1 MDEVQHPFC
10 DATGI
15 WPRLYQ
21 NQRSAVTDTSV
32 GITDSRVARLL
43 LVLSEINES
52 VAGLDSLPD
61 AELTEL
67 VSGAIQ
73 ACGFTDPTEVRSV
86 VATVLQAIEAPG
98 APRLYAF

>member
-1 MDEVQHPFC
+1 MDEVQHPFF

-15 WPRLYQ
+15 WPRLHRDL
-21 NQRSAVTDTSV
+21 RSTATDTSV

-43 LVLSEINES
+43 LVLSDINES
-52 VAGLDSLPD
+52 VAGLDSLPE

-67 VSGAIQ
+67 VLGAIE
-73 ACGFTDPTEVRSV
+73 ACGFTDPVEVRSV

>member
-1 MDEVQHPFC
+1 MDQVQHQFY
-10 DATGI
+10 DSGGI
-15 WPRLYQ
+15 WPRLYRGL
-21 NQRSAVTDTSV
+21 RSTATDTSA

-52 VAGLDSLPD
+52 VAGLESLPE
-61 AELTEL
+61 AELIEI

-73 ACGFTDPTEVRSV
+73 ACGFTDPSEVRLV

-98 APRLYAF
+98 APQL

>member
-1 MDEVQHPFC
+1 MDEVQHPFYG
-10 DATGI
+10 ATGI
-15 WPRLYQ
+15 WPRPSQ
-21 NQRSAVTDTSV
+21 TQRSAVTDTNV

-52 VAGLDSLPD
+52 VAGLDSLPET
-61 AELTEL
+61 ELTEL
-67 VSGAIQ
+67 VSCAIQ
-73 ACGFTDPTEVRSV
+73 ACGFSDPLEVRSV

>member
-1 MDEVQHPFC
+1 MDEVQYPIY

-15 WPRLYQ
+15 WPRPYQ
-21 NQRSAVTDTSV
+21 GQRIAATDTNI

-52 VAGLDSLPD
+52 VAGLDSLPE
-61 AELTEL
+61 AELAEL

-73 ACGFTDPTEVRSV
+73 ACGFTDPVEVRSV

>member
-1 MDEVQHPFC
+1 MDDVQYQFY

-15 WPRLYQ
+15 WPRLS
-21 NQRSAVTDTSV
+21 RGLRCTATDASV

-52 VAGLDSLPD
+52 VAGLESLPE
-61 AELTEL
+61 AELAEL
-67 VSGAIQ
+67 VSGAIE
-73 ACGFTDPTEVRSV
+73 ACGFTDPVEVRSV

>member
-1 MDEVQHPFC
+1 MDEVQHQFY

-15 WPRLYQ
+15 WPQPYRR
-21 NQRSAVTDTSV
+21 QRSMATDTSV

-43 LVLSEINES
+43 LVLSDINES
-52 VAGLDSLPD
+52 VAGLESLPQN
-61 AELTEL
+61 ELTEL
-67 VSGAIQ
+67 VSGAIR
-73 ACGFTDPTEVRSV
+73 ACGFIDPVEVRSA